1 MKFTDLFADFGD
13 FSKYVDGLTADTTYD
28 QLTASINTVGMDII
42 KIITADA
49 YIAIAESEDDCK
61 ELLKTAMAS
70 GTMLKYQIFN
80 SVKKNGSEASMYK
93 YQHEELKEHYASA
106 YWKAMDALLD
116 WLDANPET
124 GGYSDTLEYR
134 DRQQLPVKSAA
145 EFNRYY
151 GIDNS
156 ALFFSKVL
164 FLLRHCWY
172 GKIKTMVGAHQ
183 DDETI
188 MEHAK
193 TALCYMT
200 MAKAVMQFDAT
211 ELPRSI
217 RWDFNHEYT
226 RGSQMQDR
234 DRLYRELN
242 AQAEVELLSLQN
254 LIKLATSDAIRHNQN
269 KEDNKFYST
278 L

>member
-242 AQAEVELLSLQN
+242 AQAEAELSSLQN

>member
-61 ELLKTAMAS
+61 DLLKTAMAA

-134 DRQQLPVKSAA
+134 DRQQLPVKSAS

-242 AQAEVELLSLQN
+242 AQAEAELSSLQN

>member
-61 ELLKTAMAS
+61 ELLKTAVAA

-200 MAKAVMQFDAT
+200 MAKAVMQFDARASAINP
-211 ELPRSI
+211 L
-217 RWDFNHEYT
+217 
-226 RGSQMQDR
+226 G
-234 DRLYRELN
+234 
-242 AQAEVELLSLQN
+242 LQP
-254 LIKLATSDAIRHNQN
+254 
-269 KEDNKFYST
+269 
-278 L
+278 

>member
-42 KIITADA
+42 MIITADA

>member
-28 QLTASINTVGMDII
+28 QLTASINTVGMDVI

-49 YIAIAESEDDCK
+49 YIAIAESEDSCK
-61 ELLKTAMAS
+61 ELLKTAMAA
-70 GTMLKYQIFN
+70 GAMLKYQIFN
-80 SVKKNGSEASMYK
+80 SVKKNGSDASMYK
-93 YQHEELKEHYASA
+93 YQHEELKEHYATA

-124 GGYSDTLEYR
+124 GGYSETLEYR
-134 DRQQLPVKSAA
+134 DRQQLPVKSAS

-156 ALFFSKVL
+156 ALFFSKIL

-172 GKIKTMVGAHQ
+172 GKIKTMVGTHH

-234 DRLYRELN
+234 DRLYRELT
-242 AQAEVELLSLQN
+242 AQAEQELSTLQN

-269 KEDNKFYST
+269 REDNKFYST